1 MKMQSKADELDLHD
15 YDMWGWGTRGI
26 NSSQKGRNCILLSQL
41 ESKVLPGLDLSM
53 LVVTSRTGTS

>member
-1 MKMQSKADELDLHD
+1 MSWILHD